1 MDIKTSYVDLVDR
14 QMSGTQKKEGKTE
27 EGISGFKNLLKDKN
41 QKKHTGS
48 EDQGAEAQAAAAET
62 VMPYINGNVQ
72 DAQKE
77 ETVFAVHGQGLFQ
90 VQEETSASVG
100 AVPVNNDSGNLLGT
114 ISPIQLLKS
123 LNMKNQTDGEED
135 TIAGSNG
142 FADLLTE
149 KSDKTSGL
157 SLLRGL
163 DLNQAGNQGDMTD
176 ALNQPKTEDQSVKTT
191 ALSEESLTDAVM
203 AETDKAAEVLAAVK
217 NGKLFEKE
225 GSDKEDKVS
234 ENTFGIVQEK
244 NYEPAPVIRAEGDK
258 AVTVTVNESNP
269 EELDAKL
276 SEQILSQIRTG
287 KNDLELQLEPHNL
300 GKILLKVSYE
310 ENQVNVS
317 IVCSESKT
325 LKLLSHS
332 AAEIGS
338 ILEANVERPFQVVV
352 EKQEA
357 DYLQNQQQK
366 RQDGGQEQHQQHQQK
381 QTDDSN
387 PEDFIQKL
395 RLGIFGADSMRYSE
409 ASN

>member
-1 MDIKTSYVDLVDR
+1 MDIKTSYMDLIDR

-48 EDQGAEAQAAAAET
+48 EDQGTEAQTAAAET
-62 VMPYINGNVQ
+62 VMPYINGKAQ
-72 DAQKE
+72 DAQSE
-77 ETVFAVHGQGLFQ
+77 ETVFTISGQGLFQ
-90 VQEETSASVG
+90 AQTETAASAG
-100 AVPVNNDSGNLLGT
+100 AVQANNDSANLLGT
-114 ISPIQLLKS
+114 ISPLQLLKS

-149 KSDKTSGL
+149 KSDKTSSL
-157 SLLRGL
+157 SLLHGL
-163 DLNQAGNQGDMTD
+163 DLQQTGNQADMAE
-176 ALNQPKTEDQSVKTT
+176 ALNQPKTEDQFMKTT
-191 ALSEESLTDAVM
+191 ALSDESLTDAVI
-203 AETDKAAEVLAAVK
+203 AETGKDAEALAAVK
-217 NGKLFEKE
+217 NGKLSEKE

-234 ENTFGIVQEK
+234 ENAFGSIQEK
-244 NYEPAPVIRAEGDK
+244 NYDPAPVIRTEEDK

-287 KNDLELQLEPHNL
+287 KNSLELQLEPHNL

-357 DYLQNQQQK
+357 DYLQNQQQQK
-366 RQDGGQEQHQQHQQK
+366 QDGGQEQQHQQQQK
-381 QTDDSN
+381 QADDN
-387 PEDFIQKL
+387 AEDFIQKL
-395 RLGIFGADSMRYSE
+395 RLGFFGTDSMGYSE

>member
-1 MDIKTSYVDLVDR
+1 MDIKTSYVDLIDR

-48 EDQGAEAQAAAAET
+48 EDQGTEAQTAAAET
-62 VMPYINGNVQ
+62 VMPYINGKAQ
-72 DAQKE
+72 DAQSE
-77 ETVFAVHGQGLFQ
+77 ETVFTISGQGLFQ
-90 VQEETSASVG
+90 AQTETAASAG
-100 AVPVNNDSGNLLGT
+100 AVQANNDSANLLGT
-114 ISPIQLLKS
+114 ISPLQLLKS

-149 KSDKTSGL
+149 KSDKTSSL
-157 SLLRGL
+157 SLLHGL
-163 DLNQAGNQGDMTD
+163 DLQQTGNQADMAE
-176 ALNQPKTEDQSVKTT
+176 ALNQPKTEDQFMKTT
-191 ALSEESLTDAVM
+191 ALSDESLTDAVI
-203 AETDKAAEVLAAVK
+203 AETGKDAEALAAVK
-217 NGKLFEKE
+217 NGKLSEKE

-234 ENTFGIVQEK
+234 ENAFGSIQEK
-244 NYEPAPVIRAEGDK
+244 NYDPAPVIRTEEDK

-287 KNDLELQLEPHNL
+287 KNNLELQLEPHNL

-357 DYLQNQQQK
+357 DYLQNQQQQK
-366 RQDGGQEQHQQHQQK
+366 QDGGQEQQHQQQQK
-381 QTDDSN
+381 QADDN
-387 PEDFIQKL
+387 AEDFIQKL
-395 RLGIFGADSMRYSE
+395 RLGFFGTDSMGYSE

>member
-1 MDIKTSYVDLVDR
+1 MEIKTSYVDLIDR
-14 QMSGTQKKEGKTE
+14 QMSGTKKKEGKTE

-48 EDQGAEAQAAAAET
+48 EDQGTEAQTAAAET
-62 VMPYINGNVQ
+62 VMPYINGKAQ
-72 DAQKE
+72 DAQSE
-77 ETVFAVHGQGLFQ
+77 ETVFTISGQGLFQ
-90 VQEETSASVG
+90 AQTETAASAGSVP
-100 AVPVNNDSGNLLGT
+100 ANNDSANLLGT
-114 ISPIQLLKS
+114 ISPLQLLKS
-123 LNMKNQTDGEED
+123 LNIKNQTDGEEE

-149 KSDKTSGL
+149 KSDKTSSL
-157 SLLRGL
+157 SLLDGL
-163 DLNQAGNQGDMTD
+163 DLHQTGNQADMAE
-176 ALNQPKTEDQSVKTT
+176 ALNQPKAEDQFMKTT
-191 ALSEESLTDAVM
+191 ALSDESLTDAVI
-203 AETDKAAEVLAAVK
+203 AETGKDAEALAAVK
-217 NGKLFEKE
+217 NGKLSEKE

-234 ENTFGIVQEK
+234 ENAFGSIQEK
-244 NYEPAPVIRAEGDK
+244 NYDPAPVIRTEEDK

-287 KNDLELQLEPHNL
+287 KNNLELQLEPHNL

-357 DYLQNQQQK
+357 DYLQNQQQQK
-366 RQDGGQEQHQQHQQK
+366 QDGGQEQQHQQQQK
-381 QTDDSN
+381 QADDN
-387 PEDFIQKL
+387 AEDFIQKL
-395 RLGIFGADSMRYSE
+395 RLGFFGTDSMGYSE

>member
-1 MDIKTSYVDLVDR
+1 MDIKTSYADLINR
-14 QMSGTQKKEGKTE
+14 NTSNTQKKDGKTE
-27 EGISGFKNLLKDKN
+27 EGVSGFKNLLKDRN
-41 QKKHTGS
+41 QKKHTES
-48 EDQGAEAQAAAAET
+48 EDQGTEAQTAAAET
-62 VMPYINGNVQ
+62 VMPYINGKAQ
-72 DAQKE
+72 DAQG
-77 ETVFAVHGQGLFQ
+77 VFQTQ
-90 VQEETSASVG
+90 TETSASAG
-100 AVPVNNDSGNLLGT
+100 AVQVNNDSANLLGT

-142 FADLLTE
+142 FADFLSE
-149 KSDKTSGL
+149 KSDKTPGI

-163 DLNQAGNQGDMTD
+163 DLQQTGNQVDMAET
-176 ALNQPKTEDQSVKTT
+176 LNQPKTEDQSMKTT
-191 ALSEESLTDAVM
+191 ALTDESLTDAVI
-203 AETDKAAEVLAAVK
+203 AETGKVAEALVAVK
-217 NGKLFEKE
+217 NGKLSEKE

-234 ENTFGIVQEK
+234 ENAFGSIQEK
-244 NYEPAPVIRAEGDK
+244 NYESAPVIRTEEDK

-269 EELDAKL
+269 AELDAKL

-287 KNDLELQLEPHNL
+287 KNNLELQLEPHNL

-338 ILEANVERPFQVVV
+338 ILESNVERPFQVVV

-357 DYLQNQQQK
+357 DYLQNQQQN
-366 RQDGGQEQHQQHQQK
+366 RQDGGQEQRQQQHK

-387 PEDFIQKL
+387 AEDFIQKL
-395 RLGIFGADSMRYSE
+395 RLGFFGTDSMGYSE
-409 ASN
+409 ASNQ

>member
-1 MDIKTSYVDLVDR
+1 MDIKTSYVDLIDR

-48 EDQGAEAQAAAAET
+48 EDQGTEAQTAAAET
-62 VMPYINGNVQ
+62 VMPYINGKAQ
-72 DAQKE
+72 DAQSE
-77 ETVFAVHGQGLFQ
+77 ETVFTISGQGLFQ
-90 VQEETSASVG
+90 AQTETAASAG
-100 AVPVNNDSGNLLGT
+100 AVQANNDSANLLGT
-114 ISPIQLLKS
+114 ISPLQLLKS

-149 KSDKTSGL
+149 KSDKTSSL
-157 SLLRGL
+157 SLLHGL
-163 DLNQAGNQGDMTD
+163 DLQKTGNQADMAE
-176 ALNQPKTEDQSVKTT
+176 ALNQPKTEDQFMKTT
-191 ALSEESLTDAVM
+191 ALSDESLTDAVI
-203 AETDKAAEVLAAVK
+203 AETGKDAEALAAVK
-217 NGKLFEKE
+217 NGKLSEKE

-234 ENTFGIVQEK
+234 ENAFGSIQEK
-244 NYEPAPVIRAEGDK
+244 NYDPTPVIRTEEDK

-287 KNDLELQLEPHNL
+287 KNNLELQLEPHNL

-357 DYLQNQQQK
+357 DYLQNQQQQK
-366 RQDGGQEQHQQHQQK
+366 QDGGQEQQHQQQQK
-381 QTDDSN
+381 QADDN
-387 PEDFIQKL
+387 AEDFIQKL
-395 RLGIFGADSMRYSE
+395 RLGFFGTDSMGYSE

>member
-1 MDIKTSYVDLVDR
+1 MDIKTSYVDLIDR

-48 EDQGAEAQAAAAET
+48 EDQGTEAQTAAAET
-62 VMPYINGNVQ
+62 VMPYINGKAQ
-72 DAQKE
+72 DAQSE
-77 ETVFAVHGQGLFQ
+77 ETVFTISGYGLFQ
-90 VQEETSASVG
+90 AQTETAASAG
-100 AVPVNNDSGNLLGT
+100 AVQANNDSANLLGT
-114 ISPIQLLKS
+114 ISPLQLLKS

-149 KSDKTSGL
+149 KSDKTSSL
-157 SLLRGL
+157 SLLHGL
-163 DLNQAGNQGDMTD
+163 DLQQTGNQADMAE
-176 ALNQPKTEDQSVKTT
+176 ALNQPKAEDQFMKTT
-191 ALSEESLTDAVM
+191 ALSDESLTDAVI
-203 AETDKAAEVLAAVK
+203 AETGKDAEALAAVK
-217 NGKLFEKE
+217 NGKLSEKE

-234 ENTFGIVQEK
+234 ENAFGSIQEK
-244 NYEPAPVIRAEGDK
+244 NYDPAPVIRTEEDK

-287 KNDLELQLEPHNL
+287 KNNLELQLEPHNL

-357 DYLQNQQQK
+357 DYLQNQQQQK
-366 RQDGGQEQHQQHQQK
+366 QDGGQEQQHQQQQK
-381 QTDDSN
+381 QADDN
-387 PEDFIQKL
+387 AEDFIQKL
-395 RLGIFGADSMRYSE
+395 RLGFFGTDSGIYNEVSD
-409 ASN
+409 